1 MYMKKLLLF
10 FSVFFLLIGISNL
23 NAQTIL
29 SGIEGASNFRIAQ
42 DIKEYTGIKTLDIKS
57 SSGSVENFNNL
68 KAGTVAFMQY
78 DVLQQEAWNDLTNI
92 TNKTDDIKV
101 LLSLGNE
108 EIHLIAH
115 TESNI
120 SSIRDLNDPNI
131 KIAVGSKDQGTAVTA
146 MIIKQQTESKWT
158 DVHLSFKESIRA
170 LLTREIDAFFF
181 VGSAPVAAFKP
192 FSRLSPAHQKK
203 IKLVS
208 ISDNRLKEIYG
219 EPVKITRT
227 TYDWAPYDINTYAV
241 KSLLVT
247 KITDETPDQQKQIRS
262 LLASI
267 KTNVINLQKEG
278 HPQWRSVS
286 FNFNRIDWPVHEIA
300 KDVFRKKRPGE

>member
-1 MYMKKLLLF
+1 ME
-10 FSVFFLLIGISNL
+10 IIP
-23 NAQTIL
+23 
-29 SGIEGASNFRIAQ
+29 
-42 DIKEYTGIKTLDIKS
+42 

-92 TNKTDDIKV
+92 TNKTDDVKI

-131 KIAVGSKDQGTAVTA
+131 KIAVGSKDQGTAITA

-203 IKLVS
+203 IKLIS

-219 EPVKITRT
+219 DPIKITRT
-227 TYDWAPYDINTYAV
+227 TYDWAPYDVNTYAV

-247 KITDETPDQQKQIRS
+247 KTTDETPAQRKEIKA
-262 LLASI
+262 LLSAI
-267 KTNVINLQKEG
+267 KTNVINLQKDG
-278 HPQWRSVS
+278 HPQWRSVT
-286 FNFNRIDWPVHEIA
+286 FNFNKIDWPIHDVA
-300 KDVFRKKRPGE
+300 KVVFKKKRPGE

>member
-1 MYMKKLLLF
+1 MRKLLLN
-10 FSVFFLLIGISNL
+10 LLAFTLLVVTNA

-29 SGIEGASNFRIAQ
+29 SGIEGASNYRIAQ
-42 DIKEYTGIKTLDIKS
+42 DIKQYTGIEGLTIQS

-68 KAGTVAFMQY
+68 KAGTVAFIQY

-92 TNKTDDIKV
+92 TTKTDDIKV

-120 SSIRDLNDPNI
+120 ASIRDLNDPNI
-131 KIAVGSKDQGTAVTA
+131 KIAVGSKDQGTAITA
-146 MIIKQQTESKWT
+146 MIIKQQTDSKWT

-208 ISDNRLKEIYG
+208 ISDTRMKEIYDD
-219 EPVKITRT
+219 PIKITRT
-227 TYDWAPYDINTYAV
+227 TYDWAPYDVSTYAV

-247 KITDETPDQQKQIRS
+247 KVTDENDEQRKEIKR
-262 LLASI
+262 LLAAI
-267 KTNVINLQKEG
+267 KTNVINLQKDG
-278 HPQWRSVS
+278 HPQWRSVT
-286 FNFNRIDWPVHEIA
+286 FNFNKIDWPIHDVA
-300 KDVFRKKRPGE
+300 RDVFKKKERGGE